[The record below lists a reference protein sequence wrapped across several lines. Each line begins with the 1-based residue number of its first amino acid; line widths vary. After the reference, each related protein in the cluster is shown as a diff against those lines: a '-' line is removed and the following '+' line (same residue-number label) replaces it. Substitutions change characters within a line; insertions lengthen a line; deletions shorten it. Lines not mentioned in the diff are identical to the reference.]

1 MNKEILLKIN
11 GFLDNT
17 GFECIDL
24 LMKGERNN
32 KILEIFVD
40 SREVFD
46 IDKLARLNKEIW
58 EILEKSEMTKDISK
72 VTMSSPG
79 VEKPFK
85 YLWQIHKHI
94 GKLFIIVLKNGNI
107 LNGKLLE
114 IKNEREIIFEV
125 LKGKKEKEII
135 NLIFEDIQDLR
146 VKLQF

>member
-1 MNKEILLKIN
+1 MDNEILLKIN

-24 LMKGERNN
+24 LMRGERNN

-58 EILEKSEMTKDISK
+58 AILEKSEMTKNISK
-72 VTMSSPG
+72 ILMSSPG
-79 VEKPFK
+79 ADKPFK
-85 YLWQIHKHI
+85 YLWQIYKHV
-94 GKLFIIVLKNGNI
+94 GKFFIIELKNGDI

-114 IKNEREIIFEV
+114 IRNEKEIVFEV

-135 NLIFEDIQDLR
+135 NLNFEDIQDLR